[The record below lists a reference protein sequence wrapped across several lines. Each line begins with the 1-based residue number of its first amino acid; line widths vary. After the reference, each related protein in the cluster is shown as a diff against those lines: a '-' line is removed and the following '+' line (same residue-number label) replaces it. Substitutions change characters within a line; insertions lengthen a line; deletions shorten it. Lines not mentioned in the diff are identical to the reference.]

1 MLEKI
6 LIRIFIIIIMLS
18 VFTSRN
24 NPTSSYANISN
35 QVPNIEE
42 LKDSL
47 RYSEIKL
54 APYEKRIGEVSFSSP
69 VFEKQLNLIN

>member
-1 MLEKI
+1 MLEKV

-18 VFTSRN
+18 IFANRN

-35 QVPNIEE
+35 QTPNIEE
-42 LKDSL
+42 LRDSL

-54 APYEKRIGEVSFSSP
+54 APY
-69 VFEKQLNLIN
+69 